1 MLLIVIRTMV
11 QDFTIKEHVIC
22 VSMIIV
28 IMKIRTIF
36 VMMVLMDMN
45 VILNTKAHYL

>member
-11 QDFTIKEHVIC
+11 QDFTVKEHVIC

-28 IMKIRTIF
+28 IMIVSFLVFLVSTYWYVVCCLF
-36 VMMVLMDMN
+36 VLME
-45 VILNTKAHYL
+45 